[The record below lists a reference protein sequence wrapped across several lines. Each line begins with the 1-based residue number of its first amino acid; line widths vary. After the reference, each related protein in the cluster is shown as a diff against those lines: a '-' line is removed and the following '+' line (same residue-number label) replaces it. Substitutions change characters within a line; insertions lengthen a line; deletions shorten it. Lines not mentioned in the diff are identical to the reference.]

1 MGRGGASVSIPAAA
15 ILVAACGL
23 DVVGRTATPSGSN
36 EDGGPFADAAGGRG
50 GGTSDAGDAGTVDS
64 SATVDG
70 SIGAGSCA
78 PCTGVARSLC
88 VSGACV
94 VAQRVFLSSTG
105 STANLGGVTGANA
118 KCQALADAA
127 KLGGT
132 WAAWL
137 STSSTDDPSSRFS
150 HSVGPYRLLDGT
162 ILAGDWNELV
172 SGTLRAPIQIEENG
186 HTIAL
191 PVEVWTGTSSNG
203 NAFGLGCD
211 GFTNGTST
219 SLSDAT
225 TVGVTDQKNYKWTDV
240 YLQSCNRT
248 EPRLYCFEQ

>member
-70 SIGAGSCA
+70 SIDAGSCA

-137 STSSTDDPSSRFS
+137 STSSTDDPGSRFL
-150 HSVGPYRLLDGT
+150 HSSLPYRLLDGT
-162 ILAGDWNELV
+162 TIANGWAELV
-172 SGTLRAPIQIEENG
+172 SGTLRAPIQIDENG
-186 HTIAL
+186 QKSS
-191 PVEVWTGTSSNG
+191 PVEVWTGTGSNG
-203 NAFGLGCD
+203 GAFMVGCD
-211 GFTNGTST
+211 GFTSGTAFG
-219 SLSDAT
+219 DAT
-225 TVGVTDQKNYKWTDV
+225 TVGVSDKKSFDWTNV
-240 YLQSCNRT
+240 YLQYCDRT